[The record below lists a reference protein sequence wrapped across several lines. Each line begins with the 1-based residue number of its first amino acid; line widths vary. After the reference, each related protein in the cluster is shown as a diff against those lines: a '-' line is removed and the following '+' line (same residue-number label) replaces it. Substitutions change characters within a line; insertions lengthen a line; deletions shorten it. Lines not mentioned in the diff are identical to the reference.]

1 MNVNI
6 KGTQISVFENW
17 SDPNNGIVCPVE
29 VIASVDAMKE
39 KFKLGITIPG
49 GGIPTDHESR
59 IKLIAVV
66 GRCII
71 EATEQANQMLEKPL
85 QLDMFTESDNGFHA
99 QLLNDLT
106 IEMSGEKADSEEG
119 MI

>member
-6 KGTQISVFENW
+6 KGTKISVFENW
-17 SDPNNGIVCPVE
+17 SDPENGIVCPVE
-29 VIASVDAMKE
+29 VIADVDAMKE

-49 GGIPTDHESR
+49 GGVPAEHDSR